1 MWHVSVSLLCGGMV
15 SNQRMKQR
23 EDWTASEVKE
33 SHKLCRKLLREVGRE
48 EFWKVGDV
56 CEHYRKLLTDQ
67 EIQSLDPRWL
77 ALPAI
82 DEAG

>member
-1 MWHVSVSLLCGGMV
+1 MWHVSVSLLCGGTI
-15 SNQRMKQR
+15 SNRRMKPR
-23 EDWTASEVKE
+23 TEWTASEVKE

-48 EFWKVGDV
+48 EFWKVGEV
-56 CEHYRKLLTDQ
+56 CEHYRKLMTTE
-67 EIQSLDPRWL
+67 EIQRLDPKWL